1 MQMIDDVVRK
11 KVVQILSDMLNGK
24 TNIILGCHELDVL
37 WHQGHDFIGID
48 FGEHY
53 NNLSHIPL
61 PAQYKLWNKDA
72 LRERLNEL
80 EAYKANVLYT
90 ARLLLEE
97 LSQIDDNYN
106 ELTLS

>member
-1 MQMIDDVVRK
+1 MLMIDDVIRRT
-11 KVVQILSDMLNGK
+11 VVQTLNDMLNGK
-24 TNIILGCHELDVL
+24 TNIILGCLELDTL

-53 NNLSHIPL
+53 TNLSHIPL

-80 EAYKANVLYT
+80 EAYKSNVLYT
-90 ARLLLEE
+90 VRLLLEE
-97 LSQIDDNYN
+97 LNC
-106 ELTLS
+106 L